1 MCIRDS
7 IKSESKKSSKE
18 KFSLDLEGGIFT
30 GKGFLNINKLPLKTI
45 NIFLDKPR
53 EFEGNLDINLIYNLD
68 KKFFATN
75 ISSNNT
81 SINNSP
87 IKIDIGEVK
96 KSDSIFDLDL
106 SFLLNNS
113 NIPINIS
120 GSIPFNKKDKLDLR
134 LNGNGKFI
142 ELVDIFADDYF
153 TFKKGDVNLRMII
166 KGTVNKPIANGFVFI
181 KDSEIDIYLSLIHI

>member
-1 MCIRDS
+1 LDKFQSRYDANISIEGNNKSNFRLKTKLNGYLD

-18 KFSLDLEGGIFT
+18 QFSIDLEGGIFT

-53 EFEGNLDINLIYNLD
+53 DFKGNLDINLIYNLD

-87 IKIDIGEVK
+87 IKLDIGEVNMV
-96 KSDSIFDLDL
+96 IR
-106 SFLLNNS
+106 FL
-113 NIPINIS
+113 I
-120 GSIPFNKKDKLDLR
+120 
-134 LNGNGKFI
+134 
-142 ELVDIFADDYF
+142 
-153 TFKKGDVNLRMII
+153 
-166 KGTVNKPIANGFVFI
+166 
-181 KDSEIDIYLSLIHI
+181 